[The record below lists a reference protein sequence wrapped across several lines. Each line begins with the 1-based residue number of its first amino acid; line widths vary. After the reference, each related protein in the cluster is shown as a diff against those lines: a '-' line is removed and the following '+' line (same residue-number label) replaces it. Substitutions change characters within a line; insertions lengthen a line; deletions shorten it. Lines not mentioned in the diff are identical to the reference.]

1 MLQAERPEDR
11 ECGARSGDHP
21 WHAQWL
27 KSSEI
32 AIASWA
38 NTCLSLSVAGLWIRP
53 FSPECFVHSRRRE
66 AAAPG
71 RRATSARSTDPRWM
85 AKQMGTSLKMLF
97 DTYTSQFD
105 RAREEKVQE
114 ITKVRSRLIRRT

>member
-1 MLQAERPEDR
+1 MPNVEKL
-11 ECGARSGDHP
+11 
-21 WHAQWL
+21 
-27 KSSEI
+27 EI